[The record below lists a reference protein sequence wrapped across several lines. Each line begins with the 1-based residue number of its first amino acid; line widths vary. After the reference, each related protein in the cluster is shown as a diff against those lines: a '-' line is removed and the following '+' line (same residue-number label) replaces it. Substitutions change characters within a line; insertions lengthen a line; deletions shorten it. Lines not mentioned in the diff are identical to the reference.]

1 MIDAAG
7 GSVLAGALAGLQHS
21 GVATTCGLAAGTEY
35 PGNVLP
41 FILRGIS
48 LVGIDSVR
56 TPVSRREAAWRCLAR
71 HLRPALLDT
80 LTRTVPLSHAQEAA
94 AELLA
99 GNGTGRIVVDAAQRD

>member
-1 MIDAAG
+1 MIDAVGGAG
-7 GSVLAGALAGLQHS
+7 LAGALAGLQHS
-21 GVATTCGLAAGTEY
+21 GVATTCGLAASAEY

-56 TPVSRREAAWRCLAR
+56 TPVSRREAAWQCLAR
-71 HLRPALLDT
+71 HLDPALLDT
-80 LTRTVPLSHAQEAA
+80 ITRVVPLADAQDMA

-99 GNGTGRIVVDAAQRD
+99 GNGTGRTVVDPTQRV